1 MRYFMNSTIPHLFLE
16 SIAEDAED
24 YLNELGV
31 PLISHSYENIILQAV
46 SLGFTSS
53 LLSEFSN

>member
-1 MRYFMNSTIPHLFLE
+1 MNSTIPHHFLE

-24 YLNELGV
+24 YLCDLDI
-31 PLISHSYENIILQAV
+31 PLISHSYENIIRQAV
-46 SLGFTSS
+46 SLGFKSP